1 MWLGKDMF
9 CCCGFKTDSGNKMA
23 KHLSTS
29 GCSTAYPDAETAN
42 KALRGG
48 SSGGGGPTSLA
59 PTAKPAGGDGDEITS
74 YDPSEEMAK
83 AYMKEDKGGAG
94 RSEPEGPLTFLGLQQ
109 KKNEEREV
117 DDATKE
123 AENVDCEESKK
134 DGDPKDSQDSNT
146 RVGSVSGV
154 NGSEGN
160 RGDEETTSAVED
172 KEVADKATTETEVTE
187 SQETSRSREETEVG
201 ATAMDTSN
209 TATKEPGEQGKGP
222 APPAAS
228 GPAELLPQADLVD
241 EAEAVFSQELAPAA
255 ETSAQDAPQAGE
267 AETTATTAEDTSAS
281 LATAAMETE

>member
-1 MWLGKDMF
+1 MWPGKDMF

-23 KHLSTS
+23 KHLATS

-59 PTAKPAGGDGDEITS
+59 HTAKPAGGDGDVDEITS

-109 KKNEEREV
+109 KKDEEREV
-117 DDATKE
+117 DDDTKE
-123 AENVDCEESKK
+123 AQNDDCEGSKK
-134 DGDPKDSQDSNT
+134 DGDPKDSKDSST

-154 NGSEGN
+154 NGSEVN
-160 RGDEETTSAVED
+160 RGDEEATSAVED
-172 KEVADKATTETEVTE
+172 QEVADKASAETEVTE
-187 SQETSRSREETEVG
+187 SQETSRSEIEVG
-201 ATAMDTSN
+201 AKAMDASD

-228 GPAELLPQADLVD
+228 GPAELLSQEDLVV
-241 EAEAVFSQELAPAA
+241 EAEAVFSQESAPAA
-255 ETSAQDAPQAGE
+255 ETNAQDAPQAGE
-267 AETTATTAEDTSAS
+267 AETTAATAEDTSSS
-281 LATAAMETE
+281 LAAATMDTE